1 MTRPSVPWGA
11 PGPWRDRYEM
21 LAVECRIAVLTR
33 DAGPYVG
40 DLFATVDRNGDRLPR
55 PVVLD
60 EDAAITLN
68 SRRTRH
74 YQDWDRKVRELQA
87 ELDIARQCHES
98 EHLPP
103 GTTFY
108 VSVRRG
114 EDHILL
120 SGPYDTH
127 EGALRRVPSARVVAH
142 RVDARAFLYAY
153 GTCSVAPGTAA
164 ELPFP
169 DLHAEI
175 LNQTPTS
182 RAAKGSKGKTIAAYT
197 H

>member
-1 MTRPSVPWGA
+1 
-11 PGPWRDRYEM
+11 M

-33 DAGPYVG
+33 DAGPYVD

-74 YQDWDRKVRELQA
+74 YQDWDRKVRELQT

-98 EHLPP
+98 EHLPA

-114 EDHILL
+114 QDYVIL
-120 SGPYDTH
+120 SGPYETH
-127 EGALRRVPSARVVAH
+127 EGALRKVARARAVVDRA
-142 RVDARAFLYAY
+142 DPRAFLYAY
-153 GTCSVAPGTAA
+153 GTCSAPPGTII

-175 LNQTPTS
+175 QNPPPTS
-182 RAAKGSKGKTIAAYT
+182 QSAAKSSKNKTIAAYT